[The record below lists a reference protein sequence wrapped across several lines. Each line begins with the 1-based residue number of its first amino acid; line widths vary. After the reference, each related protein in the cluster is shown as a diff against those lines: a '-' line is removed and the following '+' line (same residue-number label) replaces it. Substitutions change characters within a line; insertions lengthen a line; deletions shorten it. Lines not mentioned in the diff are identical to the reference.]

1 MKRLLSLLLSAIM
14 VFSLFSF
21 LSITGAAAITEI
33 SNSSPAITA
42 DVGETIDLSGYSVVF
57 DGDSSATSNL
67 TWTNEA
73 GNTITKITPASKGVT
88 PITAKSGSKTKTIYV
103 VAKEANETEYVLYE
117 ADFSKYSNLSE
128 LKAEGW
134 SFLGASSLHK
144 LSGGAYVLGSTS
156 DGYARA
162 ILPEWLG
169 DFGDYGISTDLKM
182 LSTTDTGRW
191 VGIVYRI
198 QNKNGSYFPYYH
210 MCLREATT
218 SSGIEFAERT
228 AGDGWNV
235 VLKASGDV
243 VSLKNSYNTVTVNAF
258 GTTIAYALNGTQVAY
273 ITDDLFGASVNGA
286 TAAKYEKGMLGLTM
300 NYGTVSFKNIKI
312 TVQETAPTKPVKKL
326 DLINNS
332 REDVNL
338 INPVANVEALANASE
353 IDSTEAG
360 SVYLPAM
367 KTAAEYTAAV
377 KACVENNKLATYRID
392 TKQQAEW
399 LIAAMN
405 ANGCKDANAMSEDS
419 AVLSYIR
426 TNKSII
432 RTGLIF
438 DAYKLEADNLTYNDL
453 RVKVRSAPATFVVLR
468 TDNSRYITKE
478 MVMEIQEYAVAVWA
492 MGESEYDVV
501 QLITAGVNGII
512 TGDAI
517 ETAEIIN
524 KHLVENSMTR
534 TPVMIGHRGN
544 PSQAPE
550 NTLEGF
556 ITAYENGADV
566 FEVDVEITKDGHVI
580 IMHDGTLN
588 RTTTYTGTKS
598 VNQMTL
604 EEVKAE
610 FILAKS
616 NDKTSATKYKVPT
629 LKEVLDEFQDKDCKI
644 FIEFKGSNAQN
655 VPTTMKLLDQY
666 GMDYLV
672 DVISFSYNFLIS
684 TQTNSPGMSTGY
696 LVSGSDNGRTTED
709 ALESLYTYLVMAQGA
724 NSTINPALACTTS
737 NGNYFTKAATDRG
750 ITVWPWT
757 YTYDSNQ
764 IGFLNGCDGVT
775 TDDMQW
781 VTDMAKYLKAPENT
795 TIAVGQQFALGA
807 TVVTY
812 GNKEFIA
819 DSASTVASVVS
830 GEDVVTVVNG
840 KLVGLKE
847 GTAEVILGYRSTT
860 TTGGVYVTYTQP
872 FTVTVENSTDALSTL
887 VSYAK
892 DAKRTDYLAS
902 VYEELT
908 ATLEEAEAVL
918 ASGKEAT
925 EAEISAICT
934 KLASLLNDSINKV
947 SASLGAAYTTTAP
960 NRGDGNTYNDDQRR
974 LTDGSKANKDGGTSA
989 YAGWSNGVTV
999 EIIVDLNE
1007 VKQLNTFTIYGA
1019 YGFWGIPKS
1028 SSAKIAISTDG
1039 KTYTDLGKPTYEED
1053 KVDATTTLYT
1063 YSIFSEEILEAR
1075 YIKFTVVPSGN
1086 FVWLDEVEATITSGV
1101 DEIPGTLGDVNS
1113 DGKINEYDYILVAR
1127 AILGTYTLSNDQMI
1141 LSDINKDGVIN
1152 EYDYILIARH
1162 HFGTYVIG

>member
-21 LSITGAAAITEI
+21 LSITRAAAITEI

-42 DVGETIDLSGYSVVF
+42 DVGETIALSGYSVVF
-57 DGDSSATSNL
+57 DGDTSATTDITWKNASN
-67 TWTNEA
+67 A
-73 GNTITKITPASKGVT
+73 TITSFKPTEKGVT
-88 PITAKSGSKTKTIYV
+88 KLTATKGSKSKTIYV
-103 VAKEANETEYVLYE
+103 VAKEADETEYVLYE
-117 ADFSKYSNLSE
+117 ADFSKYSNISE

-134 SFLGASSLHK
+134 GFLGDSSLHK
-144 LSGGAYVLGSTS
+144 LSGGAYVLGSIS

-182 LSTTDTGRW
+182 LSTKDTGRW

-235 VLKASGDV
+235 VLKASGEV
-243 VSLKNSYNTVTVNAF
+243 ASLKNAYNNVTVNAF

-273 ITDDLFGASVNGA
+273 INDDLFGASVNGA

-300 NYGTVSFKNIKI
+300 NYGTVSFKNIKV

-332 REDVNL
+332 REDVDL
-338 INPVANVEALANASE
+338 INPVANVEAVANASE
-353 IDSTEAG
+353 IASTEAG

-377 KACVENNKLATYRID
+377 KACVENNKLATYQID

-432 RTGLIF
+432 RTGLI
-438 DAYKLEADNLTYNDL
+438 YNPENLFSNVETYNDV
-453 RVKVRSAPATFVVLR
+453 REKVRSAPATFVVLD
-468 TDNSRYITKE
+468 TETKNITKE

-524 KHLVENSMTR
+524 EHLVESSMTR

-580 IMHDGTLN
+580 IMHDSTLN

-604 EEVKAE
+604 AEVKAE
-610 FILAKS
+610 YILAKN

-644 FIEFKGSNAQN
+644 FVEFKGSNAQN

-709 ALESLYTYLVMAQGA
+709 ALESLYTYLDMAQGA

-757 YTYDSNQ
+757 YTYNSNQ

-830 GEDVVTVVNG
+830 GEDVVTVIDG

-872 FTVTVENSTDALSTL
+872 FTVTVENSTDALSPL

-892 DAKRTDYLAS
+892 NAKRTDYLAS

-925 EAEISAICT
+925 EAEISAVCV

-947 SASLGAAYTTTAP
+947 PASLGAAYTTTAP
-960 NRGDGNTYNDDQRR
+960 NRGEGNAYNDDQRR

-1039 KTYTDLGKPTYEED
+1039 NTYTDLGKPTYEED

-1101 DEIPGTLGDVNS
+1101 DEIPGTLGDVNN
-1113 DGKINEYDYILVAR
+1113 DGKIDQYDYVLVKRHHFNTRPLTDDEATR
-1127 AILGTYTLSNDQMI
+1127 ADA
-1141 LSDINKDGVIN
+1141 NKDGKVDQ
-1152 EYDYILIARH
+1152 YDYLLIARH
-1162 HFGTYVIG
+1162 YFGTYVIK